1 MTDGVEDRNRWL
13 IADPDE
19 APASGRHGAAVV
31 VVDALG
37 RVLLQQRDD
46 HTPPAGYGRWAIPGG
61 GVEEAET
68 PRSAAYREILEETA
82 IVLDDVE
89 YFGSVLVA
97 HHDENV
103 NSGELTIHLFIARS
117 DVEESAIVVGEGLA
131 FRYWHPSEVEALPF
145 NPNGRHWLD
154 VVIRSESFRRYQP

>member
-1 MTDGVEDRNRWL
+1 MTERIEDNNRWL
-13 IADPDE
+13 SADPDQ

-46 HTPPAGYGRWAIPGG
+46 DVPPAGYGRWAIPGG
-61 GVEEAET
+61 GVEDQEA

-89 YFGSVLVA
+89 YFRSVLVSR
-97 HHDENV
+97 HDENS
-103 NSGELTIHLFIARS
+103 NAGELTIHLFLARS
-117 DVEESAIVVGEGLA
+117 DVKESAIVVGEGLA
-131 FRYWHPSEVEALPF
+131 FRYWHPSEVPSLPF

-154 VVIRSESFRRYQP
+154 VVIASDAFRRLQP

>member
-1 MTDGVEDRNRWL
+1 MTDGVESRNRWL
-13 IADPDE
+13 VADPDE
-19 APASGRHGAAVV
+19 APVAGRHGAAVV
-31 VVDALG
+31 VVDARG

-61 GVEEAET
+61 GVEEGET
-68 PRSAAYREILEETA
+68 PRSAAYREIIEETA

-97 HHDENV
+97 HHDENTDT
-103 NSGELTIHLFIARS
+103 GELTIHLFLAKS
-117 DVEESAIVVGEGLA
+117 DVAETEIIVGEGLD
-131 FRYWHPSEVEALPF
+131 FRYWHPSDVEALPF

-154 VVIRSESFRRYQP
+154 VVLRSAMFGKYQP